1 MRCSACG
8 TTALR
13 EAARF
18 CDTCGAPLEAAEP
31 VDRLTEYKQVTV
43 LFADVV
49 RSMDIAAAVGP
60 ERLRELMTELVKRSA
75 TAVQRYGGSVNQF
88 TGDGFMALFGAP
100 IAMEDHALRAC
111 IAALHIQSEARTLA
125 ADVQRLDGISLSLR
139 IGLNSGEVVAGD
151 IGTGPMQYTVS
162 GQQVGMAQRM
172 ESAAP
177 PGGVMLSE
185 STARLVED
193 SARLGEAQL
202 VAIKGAS
209 EPVSARELLAA
220 GEHHGPH
227 RRRETTLVGRQR
239 EISLLE
245 GALDQAISR
254 QGRVVCVK
262 GPPGIGKSRIS
273 REAAAIAESRGVD
286 VIATYCESH
295 SAQVP
300 FHAVAA
306 LLRGFFGVAGLERA
320 HATARVRTILPDA
333 DVDDLVLLDD
343 LLGIGDRQP
352 SRDIDPD
359 ARRRRLAT
367 LLDAALLARPAPAVY
382 VIDDAQ
388 WIDGVSESMLAEFIT
403 AVPQAHA
410 LVLITYRP
418 EYCGILT
425 QTPDSTTISLDPLDH
440 SESSALTRELLGSDS
455 SIETLAVRIAERSA
469 GNPFF
474 TEEIVRDLAERG
486 ILDGERGAYV
496 RSGDGDVAVPATVQ
510 ATIAARIDR
519 LGMAAKRTLNAAS
532 VIGSRFGKELLA
544 TVLGELVLTELVDAE
559 LIEPVDAAVHEYAF
573 RHPLIRAVAYESQLK
588 SSRSQ
593 LHRQVAAA
601 IEKRE
606 PTSVDKNAALIAT
619 HLEAADDLHA
629 AFEWHMRAGT
639 WSTHRDITAARMS
652 WQRAAAVADR
662 LPEDDPGRLAMRI
675 AARTLLCATTWRIGG
690 SLADVGFD
698 ELRELTT
705 AAGDKRSLAIG
716 MTGLVQMINLH
727 GEFSEAA
734 RLASEHVALLESIGD
749 PELIVGLLTVPIVAK
764 WDAGEMAEAMRLS
777 QLAIDLSG
785 GDPTMGN
792 LILGSPLAFML
803 ALRASTR
810 CCLGVRGWQQD
821 FDSAVEIAR
830 GSDPFTHNTV
840 VMIKYV
846 TIFNWALLPDDAVL
860 HETAEALE
868 IAKQFG
874 DDFQLANAEFT
885 HGLALIRS
893 DEADR
898 DYGFGL
904 LEHVRKTVLN
914 HRYIMIAAFCV
925 DLDVAAEKI
934 RIEDYDGA
942 IELCRSVLDKQIR
955 SGEGINRGWST
966 TVLVDALLRRA
977 GDGDLEEAQKAVDR
991 LAAMPT
997 EPVYLYHEL
1006 PLLRLNAMLAEACG
1020 DDERYRTFRDR
1031 YRARAESTGMEGHIA
1046 LACAMR

>member
-1 MRCSACG
+1 
-8 TTALR
+8 
-13 EAARF
+13 
-18 CDTCGAPLEAAEP
+18 
-31 VDRLTEYKQVTV
+31 
-43 LFADVV
+43 
-49 RSMDIAAAVGP
+49 MDIAAAVGP

-440 SESSALTRELLGSDS
+440 SESSALTRELLGSDP

-532 VIGSRFGKELLA
+532 VIGSRFDKELLA

-559 LIEPVDAAVHEYAF
+559 LIEPVDAAAHEYAF

-675 AARTLLCATTWRIGG
+675 APRT
-690 SLADVGFD
+690 F
-698 ELRELTT
+698 
-705 AAGDKRSLAIG
+705 
-716 MTGLVQMINLH
+716 
-727 GEFSEAA
+727 
-734 RLASEHVALLESIGD
+734 
-749 PELIVGLLTVPIVAK
+749 
-764 WDAGEMAEAMRLS
+764 
-777 QLAIDLSG
+777 
-785 GDPTMGN
+785 
-792 LILGSPLAFML
+792 
-803 ALRASTR
+803 
-810 CCLGVRGWQQD
+810 
-821 FDSAVEIAR
+821 
-830 GSDPFTHNTV
+830 V
-840 VMIKYV
+840 V
-846 TIFNWALLPDDAVL
+846 
-860 HETAEALE
+860 
-868 IAKQFG
+868 
-874 DDFQLANAEFT
+874 
-885 HGLALIRS
+885 
-893 DEADR
+893 R
-898 DYGFGL
+898 DYLAGRRQPCRCRIRRTSRTDNGGRRQA
-904 LEHVRKTVLN
+904 VAG
-914 HRYIMIAAFCV
+914 HRA
-925 DLDVAAEKI
+925 
-934 RIEDYDGA
+934 
-942 IELCRSVLDKQIR
+942 
-955 SGEGINRGWST
+955 
-966 TVLVDALLRRA
+966 
-977 GDGDLEEAQKAVDR
+977 
-991 LAAMPT
+991 
-997 EPVYLYHEL
+997 
-1006 PLLRLNAMLAEACG
+1006 
-1020 DDERYRTFRDR
+1020 
-1031 YRARAESTGMEGHIA
+1031 
-1046 LACAMR
+1046 

>member
-1 MRCSACG
+1 
-8 TTALR
+8 
-13 EAARF
+13 
-18 CDTCGAPLEAAEP
+18 
-31 VDRLTEYKQVTV
+31 
-43 LFADVV
+43 
-49 RSMDIAAAVGP
+49 MDIAAAVGP

-300 FHAVAA
+300 FHAVAG
-306 LLRGFFGVAGLERA
+306 LLRGFFGVAGLARA

-418 EYCGILT
+418 EYSGILT

-440 SESSALTRELLGSDS
+440 SESSVLTHELLGSDP

-496 RSGDGDVAVPATVQ
+496 RRGDGDVTVPATVQ

-532 VIGSRFGKELLA
+532 VIGSRFDKELLA

-559 LIEPVDAAVHEYAF
+559 LIETVDAAAHEYAF

-675 AARTLLCATTWRIGG
+675 AARTLLCATIWRIGG

-846 TIFNWALLPDDAVL
+846 TIFNWALLPDDAAL

-1006 PLLRLNAMLAEACG
+1006 PLLRLNAMLAEARG

-1046 LACAMR
+1046 LARAMR

>member
-559 LIEPVDAAVHEYAF
+559 LIEPVDAAAHEYAF